1 MDIPNLVAP
10 ESVFLFALKEHGI
23 HRYSLLSRIC
33 GGAVPKTMKKDPQ
46 KGSQTI
52 YILAS
57 R

>member
-10 ESVFLFALKEHGI
+10 ESIFLFALEEYGI
-23 HRYSLLSRIC
+23 HCYSLLSHIC
-33 GGAVPKTMKKDPQ
+33 GGVVPKTMKKDPQ